1 MATVIDKLL
10 VQIGLDS
17 KGLNKGMDATLKK
30 LKESEKQTGK
40 IAKNNRKN
48 YRQIIDDTEEHTEA
62 LKDENKQYAVLGATL
77 KGMAKGFVAIAAS
90 KKVLSEISDLS
101 NVERVSK
108 FLGMTTTQVGT
119 LQKISENVG
128 DSSQSVLNSV
138 ADIYDKI
145 TGLEVEGKSSQLFA
159 YFNRIGVSVTDQN
172 GKLKDTR
179 TLLTDIRKGLMGIS
193 DERKRAYMARQM
205 GLGEGLTYLFSKDDT
220 EFNKA
225 IDTAE
230 KQAESIDK
238 AAKQAQGLT
247 ETTKKT
253 LNDIKQIG
261 QDVFTGEGGKAFEH
275 TKELGGKAWEGAKEL
290 GGKSLDGAKSIFNS
304 TKEKAQHSMDVLM
317 KGGLSR
323 EEAASFVGGFM
334 GESGLKTGAVNIGSK
349 WKATG
354 IAQWL
359 GARKKRFEEK
369 YGKPLESATLDEQL
383 QYVLD
388 ELSTTEKRSLKN
400 LRKSNLGKSSEQQVL
415 SGVDLLESSKGY
427 ERGDSTPA
435 LMARKRQFAM
445 ETYMNS
451 LQNQPQNVQSLK
463 QPMQN
468 SGITINGD
476 ITVNTQATDAKGIV
490 LDLSTQLG
498 RKSALAEGNM
508 H

>member
-48 YRQIIDDTEEHTEA
+48 YKQAIEDSEEHTDA
-62 LKDENKQYAVLGATL
+62 LDKENKQYAVLGSTL

-90 KKVLSEISDLS
+90 RKVLSEISDLS

-119 LQKISENVG
+119 LQKMSENVG

-179 TLLTDIRKGLMGIS
+179 TLLTDIRKGLMGID

-225 IDTAE
+225 IDAAE
-230 KQAESIDK
+230 EQAKSIDK
-238 AAKQAQGLT
+238 ASKAAQSATESVKSAINAAKGAAM
-247 ETTKKT
+247 
-253 LNDIKQIG
+253 DIYSGKG
-261 QDVFTGEGGKAFEH
+261 DEVLGKAKGLGGQALDK
-275 TKELGGKAWEGAKEL
+275 TKE
-290 GGKSLDGAKSIFNS
+290 
-304 TKEKAQHSMDVLM
+304 
-317 KGGLSR
+317 
-323 EEAASFVGGFM
+323 VGGNII
-334 GESGLKTGAVNIGSK
+334 ESAKKGLRNFRNNNAGNIRYSPWSVAHGAIGKDDKGFAIFPSK
-349 WKATG
+349 EVG
-354 IAQWL
+354 SRAQDEL
-359 GARKKRFEEK
+359 LQNYISRGKNTLRSIIEK
-369 YGKPLESATLDEQL
+369 YAPPSENDTKGYYQ
-383 QYVLD
+383 Q
-388 ELSTTEKRSLKN
+388 
-400 LRKSNLGKSSEQQVL
+400 LGKKL
-415 SGVDLLESSKGY
+415 HIGVDEPINPKDTGFMTRLSKEIARIEGDPRAYVESLS
-427 ERGDSTPA
+427 A
-435 LMARKRQFAM
+435 
-445 ETYMNS
+445 
-451 LQNQPQNVQSLK
+451 NQPLFQPSRQSIS
-463 QPMQN
+463 N
-468 SGITINGD
+468 NNGITINGD

-490 LDLSTQLG
+490 RDLSTQIG
-498 RKSALAEGNM
+498 RKSALSEGNM

>member
-238 AAKQAQGLT
+238 AAKSAQSAT
-247 ETTKKT
+247 ESVKSAINAAKGAAM
-253 LNDIKQIG
+253 DIYSGKG
-261 QDVFTGEGGKAFEH
+261 GEVLER
-275 TKELGGKAWEGAKEL
+275 AKESV
-290 GGKSLDGAKSIFNS
+290 KSLSGSVIDNAQKGLRNFRNNNPGNIRYSPWSAEHGAIGKDKQGFAIFPDKETGSRAQDSLLQNYISKGRNTLKSIIERYAPPSENN
-304 TKEKAQHSMDVLM
+304 T
-317 KGGLSR
+317 
-323 EEAASFVGGFM
+323 VG
-334 GESGLKTGAVNIGSK
+334 
-349 WKATG
+349 
-354 IAQWL
+354 
-359 GARKKRFEEK
+359 
-369 YGKPLESATLDEQL
+369 Y
-383 QYVLD
+383 Y
-388 ELSTTEKRSLKN
+388 
-400 LRKSNLGKSSEQQVL
+400 SNLSKRVGI
-415 SGVDLLESSKGY
+415 GVNEEINPKNTGLMTRIAKEITRIEGDPRAYIESLN
-427 ERGDSTPA
+427 T
-435 LMARKRQFAM
+435 
-445 ETYMNS
+445 
-451 LQNQPQNVQSLK
+451 NQPMLQMPKQSLS
-463 QPMQN
+463 N
-468 SGITINGD
+468 NNGITINGD

-490 LDLSTQLG
+490 RDLSTQIG

>member
-205 GLGEGLTYLFSKDDT
+205 GLGEGLTYLFSKDDA

-230 KQAESIDK
+230 KQSESIDK
-238 AAKQAQGLT
+238 AAKSAQSAT
-247 ETTKKT
+247 ESVKSAINAAKGAAM
-253 LNDIKQIG
+253 DIYSGKG
-261 QDVFTGEGGKAFEH
+261 GEVLDRATQG
-275 TKELGGKAWEGAKEL
+275 TKELGGKALE
-290 GGKSLDGAKSIFNS
+290 GAKSIFNS
-304 TKEKAQHSMDVLM
+304 TKEKAQHSMNVLM

-400 LRKSNLGKSSEQQVL
+400 LRESNLGKSSEQQVL
-415 SGVDLLESSKGY
+415 SGVELLESSKGY

-445 ETYMNS
+445 EAYMNS

-468 SGITINGD
+468 NGITINGD

-490 LDLSTQLG
+490 RDLSTQIG